1 MTVEGLSKP
10 SSPRFKSWGIAWNG
24 SFLTA
29 EITAYRRVGPDCTL
43 SDILE
48 ESPRA
53 RYFLSPVR
61 MQNFYRNAVSKLLG
75 IFQETDESEET
86 STLQMEL

>member
-24 SFLTA
+24 SCLTA

-48 ESPRA
+48 KSPGA

-61 MQNFYRNAVSKLLG
+61 TQNFIHNAVSALLG
-75 IFQETDESEET
+75 IFHETDESEET
-86 STLQMEL
+86 STVQMAL